1 MYQVYVVELEKA
13 ILDLPK
19 WQRNVSQTSQRCVYV
34 GSTGQTAQE
43 RFLRHKKGGLGGN
56 NIVKR
61 YGQSVTSKI
70 CCETREEAVKAEI
83 ELAQTYRD
91 AGIGVWQ
98 R

>member
-1 MYQVYVVELEKA
+1 MYTVYVVELEKA

-19 WQRNVSQTSQRCVYV
+19 WTRNVTQSNPRCVYV
-34 GSTGQTAQE
+34 GSTGQTAEQ
-43 RFLRHKKGGLGGN
+43 RFLSHKRGGLGGN

-61 YGQSVTSKI
+61 YGKSVTSKVV
-70 CCETREEAVKAEI
+70 CATREEAVKAEVG
-83 ELAQTYRD
+83 LAQTYRK